1 MNNFKVEIYDNKT
14 KQYKDYT
21 NFAVFPLKFANLLD
35 EQLDEATLTLKGVS
49 IVYFQPLSRVKI
61 TITNSPE
68 AFIIYDMAEQLANE
82 NENPDNVF
90 QTFLVNEKRVR
101 QILTLNMLI
110 ANDRAVE
117 TPVGSGRYNHD
128 IYLIELTKL
137 LERFIG
143 DSLTFTNALG
153 NNFLGQNGENN

>member
-1 MNNFKVEIYDNKT
+1 MNTFKVEIYNNKS
-14 KQYKDYT
+14 KQYEDHTLY
-21 NFAVFPLKFANLLD
+21 AVFPLKFANLLD
-35 EQLDEATLTLKGVS
+35 EQLDEANLTLKGLALDC
-49 IVYFQPLSRVKI
+49 FQPFTRVKI
-61 TITNSPE
+61 TITNNPE
-68 AFIIYDMAEQLANE
+68 AIVTEDIAQSLP
-82 NENPDNVF
+82 NENPSKVIR
-90 QTFLVNEKRVR
+90 TFVANEKRISEELV
-101 QILTLNMLI
+101 LNMFI

-153 NNFLGQNGENN
+153 NNFLG